1 MKKIGKITA
10 SLAYLVAA
18 LWLGSQT
25 VGAADKEFVGSD
37 ACKSC
42 HAKQFETWKNTYHS
56 KMVRKK
62 DEGILKAVVEKWA
75 NDGANPGPTK
85 GNVDG
90 KSYTLNDVVY
100 VIGSYWKQRF
110 LVKNAATGNHQFMD
124 KQWNRMTDK
133 WEPYGQKND
142 WETQCSTCH
151 ATGFR
156 LVSYDSAKP
165 QEQKWSMSEQNIGC
179 EACHG
184 PGAQHVKAPSKN
196 TIYSFA
202 GKSVEQQS
210 LVCGYCHIRGEN
222 HKFKTAQGNDTE
234 YLPAPKVGDTY
245 KAGDD
250 WRNWYP
256 SEVVIPGVHAE
267 DKFDAAYE
275 GDLKGMFKV
284 DDVAKAGGFYDA
296 GKHHQQYQEFIQS
309 SHYKKNVMSCNGCHS
324 SHAAKDGKVID
335 AKATCATCHDASFT
349 VEKYMP
355 GSGSTAAGLT
365 VRTHTFNKNQTRSTS
380 GVTAKGEPEY
390 YKK

>member
-1 MKKIGKITA
+1 MEKIGKMIA

-18 LWLGSQT
+18 LLLGSQP
-25 VGAADKEFVGSD
+25 VAAADKEFVGSD
-37 ACKSC
+37 KCKTC
-42 HAKQFETWKNTYHS
+42 HARQYESWQNSYHS

-62 DEGILKAVVEKWA
+62 DDGILKAVVENWA
-75 NDGANPGPTK
+75 SDGANAGPSK

-90 KSYTLNDVVY
+90 KPYSLNDVVF
-100 VIGSYWKQRF
+100 VIGSNWKQRF

-124 KQWNRMTDK
+124 RQWNRMSGK

-156 LVSYDSAKP
+156 ITGYDPAKP
-165 QEQKWSMSEQNIGC
+165 QEQKWSMAEQNVGC

-184 PGAQHVKAPSKN
+184 PGALHVKAPNKK

-202 GKSVEQQS
+202 GKSVEQAS

-222 HKFKTAQGNDTE
+222 LKFKTAQGNDSE

-245 KAGDD
+245 KPGDD
-250 WRNWYP
+250 WRKWYP
-256 SEVVIPGVHAE
+256 SEAIIPGVHAE
-267 DKFDAAYE
+267 DKIDAAYD

-284 DDVAKAGGFYDA
+284 DEIAKAGGFYDS
-296 GKHHQQYQEFIQS
+296 GKHHQQYQEYIQS
-309 SHYKKNVMSCNGCHS
+309 SHYKKNLMSCGGCHS
-324 SHAAKDGKVID
+324 SHAPKTGNVIVAKD
-335 AKATCATCHDASFT
+335 TCAKCHNASFT

-365 VRTHTFNKNQTRSTS
+365 VRTHTFNKNQTRTTS

-390 YKK
+390 YRK

>member
-1 MKKIGKITA
+1 MEKIRKITA
-10 SLAYLVAA
+10 SLAYLIAA
-18 LWLGSQT
+18 LLLGSQT
-25 VGAADKEFVGSD
+25 VAAADKEFVGSEK
-37 ACKSC
+37 CKTC
-42 HAKQFETWKNTYHS
+42 HAVQFESWKNTYHS

-62 DEGILKAVVEKWA
+62 DDGILKAVVEKWA
-75 NDGANPGPTK
+75 SDGANPGPTK

-90 KSYTLNDVVY
+90 KPYALDDVVY
-100 VIGSYWKQRF
+100 VVGSYWKQRF

-124 KQWNRMTDK
+124 RQWNRMSGK

-156 LVSYDSAKP
+156 ITSYDPAKP

-184 PGAQHVKAPSKN
+184 PGAQHVKAPSKR

-202 GKSVEQQS
+202 GKSVEQAS
-210 LVCGYCHIRGEN
+210 LVCGYCHIRGDN
-222 HKFKTAQGNDTE
+222 HKFKTAQGNDSE
-234 YLPAPKVGDTY
+234 YLPAPKVGDSF

-250 WRNWYP
+250 WRKWYT
-256 SEVVIPGVHAE
+256 SEATIPGVHAE
-267 DKFDAAYE
+267 DKIDAAYE
-275 GDLKGMFKV
+275 GDLK
-284 DDVAKAGGFYDA
+284 
-296 GKHHQQYQEFIQS
+296 
-309 SHYKKNVMSCNGCHS
+309 KNLMSCSGCHS
-324 SHAAKDGKVID
+324 SHAAKDGKVVV
-335 AKATCATCHDASFT
+335 AKDTCAKCHDASYT

-355 GSGSTAAGLT
+355 GAGSTAGGLT
-365 VRTHTFNKNQTRSTS
+365 VRTHTFNKNQTRTTS